1 MWPICWNNQKRNL
14 NDYYVN
20 DLVGKVSMHEQSGFF
35 NKEMETKRETQ
46 IEMLQ
51 TKFLGRDTE
60 YLHSVFQ

>member
-1 MWPICWNNQKRNL
+1 
-14 NDYYVN
+14 
-20 DLVGKVSMHEQSGFF
+20 MHEQSGFF